1 MTVFH
6 TGGQSTANSR
16 MPCSVNWQNSAWMQ
30 VQIWLSERTPT
41 VWKESNILT
50 ETCFYSLGN
59 FIFGQN
65 IDRSAAVKVTVTED
79 GTVSYALIP
88 VYASD
93 GQTKQMDANAAPGLF
108 SYMESISDNASVD
121 EAGNISEK

>member
-1 MTVFH
+1 MLYLTKAL
-6 TGGQSTANSR
+6 S
-16 MPCSVNWQNSAWMQ
+16 CSMDMDNRDFT
-30 VQIWLSERTPT
+30 L
-41 VWKESNILT
+41 LT
-50 ETCFYSLGN
+50 MHGSCCLLYTS
-59 FIFGQN
+59 
-65 IDRSAAVKVTVTED
+65 KVTVTED

-121 EAGNISEK
+121 AAGIISEK